1 MERSRHYASRVMML
15 LEPKAIVFGFRVMV
29 EPRTRSR
36 DLVEAVV
43 RGRQV
48 IIVTAGFGHSTFY
61 LYHSQD
67 ELLARLQCGE
77 CPDTTA
83 TLGRTAL
90 HAAAANANLAAVAA
104 LVEHGA
110 DVRIADNN
118 GYTALHMACTR

>member
-1 MERSRHYASRVMML
+1 
-15 LEPKAIVFGFRVMV
+15 MV

-48 IIVTAGFGHSTFY
+48 MPVLIQSNPQLVHHPKH
-61 LYHSQD
+61 LQD

-77 CPDTTA
+77 SPDTTA

-90 HAAAANANLAAVAA
+90 HAAAANANLAAVSA

-110 DVRIADNN
+110 DVRIADSN
-118 GYTALHMACTR
+118 GYTALHMACTRLDEL

>member
-1 MERSRHYASRVMML
+1 
-15 LEPKAIVFGFRVMV
+15 MV

-48 IIVTAGFGHSTFY
+48 IPVHYVGSFY
-61 LYHSQD
+61 RPEMFRHPKHLQD

-77 CPDTTA
+77 SPDTTA

-104 LVEHGA
+104 LIEHGA
-110 DVRIADNN
+110 DVRIADSN
-118 GYTALHMACTR
+118 GYTALHMACTRLDQLQTPF

>member
-1 MERSRHYASRVMML
+1 
-15 LEPKAIVFGFRVMV
+15 MV

-48 IIVTAGFGHSTFY
+48 IPVQCVGSFY
-61 LYHSQD
+61 PQMISQSKQLQD

-104 LVEHGA
+104 LIEHGA
-110 DVRIADNN
+110 DVRIADSN
-118 GYTALHMACTR
+118 GYTALHMACTRLDKLKSPF

>member
-1 MERSRHYASRVMML
+1 
-15 LEPKAIVFGFRVMV
+15 MV

-48 IIVTAGFGHSTFY
+48 MPASAYLGHSTY
-61 LYHSQD
+61 LEMVHQPKHLQD

-77 CPDTTA
+77 SPDTTA